1 MPGTNK
7 VAISLPCEIFDA
19 IEQERKE
26 SGESRSELFRRAI
39 EMLLRRRQE
48 EEKVRQYIRGYELM
62 PESAEEITAT
72 DLAAAAML
80 AVEPW

>member
-7 VAISLPCEIFDA
+7 VAISLPCETFKA

-48 EEKVRQYIRGYELM
+48 EAKIRQYARGYELM
-62 PESAEEITAT
+62 PETPEEIK
-72 DLAAAAML
+72 AADHAAVAIL
-80 AVEPW
+80 TEEPW